1 METNRITS
9 QQNQTRMYG
18 HPTLRM
24 LARWH
29 TEERLLGSLAG
40 LKLGLYK

>member
-1 METNRITS
+1 METNTITS

-18 HPTLRM
+18 HPTLPMR
-24 LARWH
+24 ARWH

-40 LKLGLYK
+40 LNPGLYK